1 MTLFHIIPHR
11 VGSNRD
17 TQCTPASF
25 DRHIRTQLHIFWVEW
40 THLLFQGA
48 SRFRPLLG
56 MPRLLGG
63 TQGVLPPPT
72 ILHDG
77 QTSIHHG
84 LERPNHLL
92 VYNRGLPLLIISSG
106 DTPAS
111 TAVGGTPT
119 AFWVATGVSPGL
131 QIFIM
136 GGPAYTTVGGTSSA
150 FLATTES
157 VRKHSL
163 PYHSTFPVSVQGR
176 YPRQV
181 WCLPIILFIVSLLS
195 MLSASSQGVAQQ
207 SPPSVTS
214 WPPLELQQGL
224 PGLPNTLRGV
234 P

>member
-40 THLLFQGA
+40 THLLFQEA

-84 LERPNHLL
+84 LECPNHLL

-136 GGPAYTTVGGTSSA
+136 GGPAYTTVGGASSA

-163 PYHSTFPVSVQGR
+163 PYHSTFPVSAQVSKTGLVSSHHPLYRLFVVFVVCFLPGGR
-176 YPRQV
+176 PAVATVGDVLAALR
-181 WCLPIILFIVSLLS
+181 
-195 MLSASSQGVAQQ
+195 AAAGVAR
-207 SPPSVTS
+207 SS
-214 WPPLELQQGL
+214 
-224 PGLPNTLRGV
+224 
-234 P
+234 